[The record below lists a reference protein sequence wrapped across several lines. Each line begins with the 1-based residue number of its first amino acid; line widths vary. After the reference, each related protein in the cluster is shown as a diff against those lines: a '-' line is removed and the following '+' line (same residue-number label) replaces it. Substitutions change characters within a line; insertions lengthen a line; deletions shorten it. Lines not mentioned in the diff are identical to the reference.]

1 MNTWECLRLRFTG
14 WVIMGKDKG
23 QGLLSSEVQQK
34 WEVIGVED
42 ANTGQ
47 GVVRIISAVYS
58 EGRA

>member
-1 MNTWECLRLRFTG
+1 
-14 WVIMGKDKG
+14 MGKDKG

-47 GVVRIISAVYS
+47 GVVRIIPAVYS